1 MPELRLQLNSLKD
14 RLAELNV
21 NDPLFDDPIM
31 KDEAITEL
39 LLSSSPDDAV
49 NAIYKDTKT
58 CITML
63 TVRISELEHGSPPPP
78 GSGSAGPSSAN
89 DDGGRAVAQGE

>member
-21 NDPLFDDPIM
+21 NDPLFDNPIM
-31 KDEAITEL
+31 KDDAIAEL
-39 LLSSSPDDAV
+39 SLSSSPDDAV
-49 NAIYKDTKT
+49 NAIYRDTKT

-63 TVRISELEHGSPPPP
+63 TVRISELEHGSPPP

-89 DDGGRAVAQGE
+89 DDGGRAAAQGE